1 MYPSLVVYLI
11 LPSLANSRRTL
22 GSLPHYRLLRGDRRD
37 DAEARGN
44 EEVGRGV
51 NFLALFSF
59 HKIFEQKDAGNRT
72 EVIRQV
78 VLAYER
84 MIEEEELTLV
94 HKAVET
100 EMKELEAGKIKTYS
114 FEEIKELH
122 AMRFV

>member
-1 MYPSLVVYLI
+1 
-11 LPSLANSRRTL
+11 
-22 GSLPHYRLLRGDRRD
+22 
-37 DAEARGN
+37 
-44 EEVGRGV
+44 VGRGV
-51 NFLALFSF
+51 NFLALLSF
-59 HKIFEQKDAGNRT
+59 HKIFEQRDAGNGT

-84 MIEEEELTLV
+84 MIEEEEELRLV

-100 EMKELEAGKIKTYS
+100 EMRELEAGKIKTYS